1 MIEMMIKSGMPK
13 ENAKALMAADPAYIK
28 LFLNTIDKQ
37 YGSMSNFLENE
48 IKLDKKKIKA
58 LKKAFLI

>member
-1 MIEMMIKSGMPK
+1 
-13 ENAKALMAADPAYIK
+13 MAADPAYII

-58 LKKAFLI
+58 LKKSFLI